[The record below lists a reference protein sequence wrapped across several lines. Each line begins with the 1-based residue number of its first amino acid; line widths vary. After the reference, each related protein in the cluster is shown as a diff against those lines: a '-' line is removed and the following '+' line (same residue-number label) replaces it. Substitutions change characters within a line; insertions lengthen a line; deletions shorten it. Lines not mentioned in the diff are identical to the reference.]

1 MKKQKHI
8 FHAIGILALLSIMSF
23 VIASCKPKEANIAG
37 YKLIEKRFVKEVNAD
52 VYYFEHIKS
61 GAHVLKIASNDQNKT
76 FGVGFK
82 TEPNS
87 DCGTPH
93 IIEHSVLNGS
103 KNFPV
108 KSPFD
113 ELGKTSLKTF
123 LNAFTSSEWT
133 FYPVASMN
141 EKDYFNLM
149 TVYLDAVFFP
159 LIKEDERIF
168 KQEGWHYELTD
179 KNSPVVYKG
188 VVYNEMKGA
197 IFEPR
202 CVKWIIMSVKTCF
215 LQTAMANPQAVIH
228 WPFQTSP
235 TRLFLDFY
243 NKNYH
248 PANSCIFLYGNAD
261 MKKEMELIDQQYL
274 STFEKIE
281 INSKIPLQEPF
292 AEFKKISAPYSVMEG
307 SPTENQTYLSLN
319 WVYGL
324 KTDKKLSNALN
335 IIADVLVRQESGP
348 VRLALQEA
356 GIGKEVSAYINDIQQ
371 NMFTIYVQNANS
383 ADADKFKEIVLKVLK
398 EQAEK
403 GLDRNAVEA
412 YINRFE
418 FSLREGNSSQ
428 KGLINMLQSFP
439 DWIFTSDPFVGLE
452 WEKQLA
458 ETKKA
463 IQENYLEKTITD
475 GLVNNQ
481 FGLLMVLEPKPG
493 LEKEINDKVAAKLA
507 EYKASLSDEQID
519 QLIKETQELIA
530 YQQREDSD
538 STLASIPKLTRA
550 DINTQSEWYEVK
562 EKEVSGSKVLHYEDF
577 TNGVV
582 YANLMFDAKVLPK
595 EFLPYASLLTRL
607 MGKMDTE
614 NYLFGDLEK
623 EIRKNTGTF
632 YAYLNT
638 YKENLNDAVLLPKFV
653 VVSKAVPEKTEKMFE
668 LTEEVI
674 FRTKYNDKDRLKTM
688 LTRIQSQL
696 ESSVKNNGLGYAMT
710 RSNSYFSNQGMFDEY
725 TRGLEYYWFINKL
738 VADFDTKSDEIIAN
752 LNKTVELLFTKNNL
766 ITGTSCDEKDYT
778 NFENAFAK
786 FAANLPAKE
795 NAIQDWKF
803 ELVKKNEGL
812 LAASKV
818 QYVVKS
824 YNFKKLGFEWNGKLQ
839 VLNNILSGEY
849 LQNTIRV
856 IGGAY
861 GGFAG
866 ISNDGMIYFAS
877 YRDPNLKETLN
888 NYDATVD
895 YLNKFEADEEKMLG
909 YIIGT
914 IADIDYPLTASSKAE
929 VAYQRYFEKITKEQV
944 QAERD
949 AILSATAGDMKD
961 FSKMIAAVVKQNNIC
976 VYGNKEKIEAHKSLF
991 GNLINLEKK

>member
-8 FHAIGILALLSIMSF
+8 FQAIGILALLSIMSF
-23 VIASCKPKEANIAG
+23 VFTSCKPKEANIAG

-61 GAHVLKIASNDQNKT
+61 GAHILKIASNDQNKT
-76 FGVGFK
+76 FGIGFK

-123 LNAFTSSEWT
+123 LNAFTASEWT

-197 IFEPR
+197 F
-202 CVKWIIMSVKTCF
+202 S
-215 LQTAMANPQAVIH
+215 
-228 WPFQTSP
+228 SP
-235 TRLFLDFY
+235 TREMSYHVSKNLFPSNGYGKSSGGYPLAIPELSYQQFLDFY

-281 INSKIPLQEPF
+281 IDSKIPLQEPF
-292 AEFKKISAPYSVMEG
+292 TEFKKISAPYSVMEG

-324 KTDKKLSNALN
+324 NTDKKLSNALN

-348 VRLALQEA
+348 IRLALQEA
-356 GIGKEVSAYINDIQQ
+356 GIGKEVSAYSNDIQQ
-371 NMFTIYVQNANS
+371 NVFTIYVQNANP
-383 ADADKFKEIVLKVLK
+383 ADADKFKEIVLKVMK

-403 GLDRNAVEA
+403 GIDRNAVEA
-412 YINRFE
+412 YINRME
-418 FSLREGNSSQ
+418 FSLREGDDSQ
-428 KGLINMLQSFP
+428 KGLSNMFQSFS

-463 IQENYLEKTITD
+463 IQENYLEKTISD

-493 LEKEINDKVAAKLA
+493 LEKEINDKVAARLA

-638 YKENLNDAVLLPKFV
+638 YKENLDDAGLLPKFV

-674 FRTKYNDKDRLKTM
+674 FRTKYTDKDRLKTM

-696 ESSVKNNGLGYAMT
+696 ESNVKNNGLGYAMT

-766 ITGTSCDEKDYT
+766 ITGTSCDGKDYSSFEKAFT
-778 NFENAFAK
+778 NFTGK
-786 FAANLPAKE
+786 LPAGEKTLQE
-795 NAIQDWKF
+795 WKF

-866 ISNDGMIYFAS
+866 ISKDGMIYFAS